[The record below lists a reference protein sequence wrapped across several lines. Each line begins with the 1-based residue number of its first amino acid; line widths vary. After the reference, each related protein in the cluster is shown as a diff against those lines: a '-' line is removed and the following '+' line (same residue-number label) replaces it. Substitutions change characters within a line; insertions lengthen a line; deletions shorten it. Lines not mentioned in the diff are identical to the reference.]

1 VTRMPTIARTAWVA
15 PVRIAVLLGAA
26 MLAATAC
33 SGGAIGS
40 NTVGTSGPNYVASSY
55 SSKYFAPGSRP
66 LAPVVTGTTL
76 DGKKFSLAAEHGRTV
91 VINFW
96 GSWCADCRKEAPD
109 LAALARRFAAKGV
122 DFVGD
127 DVHDYPAAAQAFEQ
141 TFNVGYPSLN
151 DSGSQVALAFHSTV
165 PLSAI
170 PSTLVIDSSGRI
182 AARVVGETS
191 YNELRQ
197 LIQAVLAGK
206 S

>member
-1 VTRMPTIARTAWVA
+1 
-15 PVRIAVLLGAA
+15 
-26 MLAATAC
+26 MLAVAAC

-66 LAPVVTGTTL
+66 PAPVVTGTTL
-76 DGKKFSLAAEHGRTV
+76 DGKKFSLAAERGRTV

-96 GSWCADCRKEAPD
+96 GSWCADCRKEAPG
-109 LAALARRFAAKGV
+109 LAALSQRFAAKGV

-127 DVHDYPAAAQAFEQ
+127 DVHDYPAAARAFEQ

-170 PSTLVIDSSGRI
+170 PSTLVIDSAGRI
-182 AARVVGETS
+182 AARVVGETTF
-191 YNELRQ
+191 NELRQ